1 MLGRSNNESEEDTF
15 RRAWDIL
22 NYIKSITNWNTLTRD
37 ELCFRLMSAADT
49 RYRLR
54 GDSADK
60 YGPNGY
66 LALRAVGR
74 RLHRATLTQVA
85 TEQLTQQRNIRGRS
99 AEEHIRAVVNVPL
112 QHQHQLLNEAGN
124 IQQNVNDN
132 TITGLLRFFGA
143 VFNMDALKNDVLDPN
158 GTAQTYENIARRMLP
173 SLGGPTAGVDIQQEF
188 NIYPLPEGCDL
199 SNDVFFW
206 KFTRGDH
213 HTNHIDT
220 IKFQNVKSLMFYNAM
235 ACFKGRNCVPWDK
248 KNVHELI
255 MEILGEEG
263 RIWYI
268 TKDGY
273 VHTAN
278 EMGSYDMIEIPRGRI
293 LAECCGSGT
302 GGHSLIRAFVSN
314 L

>member
-235 ACFKGRNCVPWDK
+235 ACFKGVPWNQ
-248 KNVHELI
+248 KNVRELI
-255 MEILGEEG
+255 LDILGNTDNK
-263 RIWYI
+263 IWYI
-268 TKDGY
+268 TDDGFEGY
-273 VHTAN
+273 EAN

-293 LAECCGSGT
+293 LAECSGNT
-302 GGHSLIRAFVSN
+302 SATSRGVFRTFVTN
-314 L
+314 M